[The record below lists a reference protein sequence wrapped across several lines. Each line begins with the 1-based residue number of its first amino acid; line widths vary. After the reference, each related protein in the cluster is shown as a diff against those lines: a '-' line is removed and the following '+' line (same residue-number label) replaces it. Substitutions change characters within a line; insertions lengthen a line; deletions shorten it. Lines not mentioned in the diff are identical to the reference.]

1 MSATTVDEKT
11 LDSVKPV
18 DLEINIDSQ
27 SPDIDLYSH
36 PQQQQQQQRQ
46 QHTMGEEMKVMEG
59 NTLNE
64 EENEEIST
72 SDDLWSV
79 PIPTK
84 GAISDNPDRGES
96 NV

>member
-27 SPDIDLYSH
+27 SPDIDLYSR
-36 PQQQQQQQRQ
+36 PQQQQQQQ